1 MSVYKILETEGP
13 GGHERR
19 SRDVGSERTEADE
32 NSTSPLWSDHNDSDS
47 NASDY
52 KSKSPAIPA
61 ISLIKDFFGNHE
73 KNEELED
80 ITLAKSSH
88 NDWLEVE
95 ESFKDTNFSISPQ
108 NSLIKSP
115 FLVDTAYTAVGSNKS
130 DDSQDVED
138 KGGGG
143 GEGDVGVSSTV
154 YAAVHDAVTNLLS
167 KDDIEADLVSKLHHL
182 LGGYIVSQS
191 SCQVDGHLLFQFH
204 FYSRWW

>member
-1 MSVYKILETEGP
+1 MSVYKILETGDP
-13 GGHERR
+13 GAHERR
-19 SRDVGSERTEADE
+19 SRDVGGVRTETDE
-32 NSTSPLWSDHNDSDS
+32 PSTSPLWPDHNDPDS
-47 NASDY
+47 NATDY

-95 ESFKDTNFSISPQ
+95 ESFKLTNFSVSPP
-108 NSLIKSP
+108 NFLIKSP
-115 FLVDTAYTAVGSNKS
+115 FLVDTAYA

-143 GEGDVGVSSTV
+143 GGGGGVGVSSTV

-167 KDDIEADLVSKLHHL
+167 NNDIEADLVSKLHHL
-182 LGGYIVSQS
+182 LGG
-191 SCQVDGHLLFQFH
+191 
-204 FYSRWW
+204 